1 MSVTVANGRTKGQE
15 RKWWCDK
22 VERTRALERARTRI
36 CLCVCV
42 YVKERE
48 GQNERRE
55 VRGGNRPLRRSG
67 VNGTAKVYFVEE
79 KAACHA
85 TMGPHGG
92 DVGVPRGP
100 RDQGDRGSLR
110 GRRGRAC
117 VRRPRKR
124 DGSEEDGEEGGGE
137 AKGEMQQQQQQL
149 SLPVP
154 PFVLP

>member
-1 MSVTVANGRTKGQE
+1 M
-15 RKWWCDK
+15 
-22 VERTRALERARTRI
+22 
-36 CLCVCV
+36 
-42 YVKERE
+42 
-48 GQNERRE
+48 
-55 VRGGNRPLRRSG
+55 RRSG
-67 VNGTAKVYFVEE
+67 VHGTAKVYFVEE

-100 RDQGDRGSLR
+100 RNRGPPR

-117 VRRPRKR
+117 VYEETGEKE
-124 DGSEEDGEEGGGE
+124 GSEV
-137 AKGEMQQQQQQL
+137 KGEMQQQQQQQQL

>member
-1 MSVTVANGRTKGQE
+1 M
-15 RKWWCDK
+15 
-22 VERTRALERARTRI
+22 
-36 CLCVCV
+36 
-42 YVKERE
+42 
-48 GQNERRE
+48 
-55 VRGGNRPLRRSG
+55 RRSG

-100 RDQGDRGSLR
+100 RDQGDPGPPR

-117 VRRPRKR
+117 VY
-124 DGSEEDGEEGGGE
+124 GETGEKEGGE
-137 AKGEMQQQQQQL
+137 AKGKMQQQQQQL